1 MVDIEPI
8 LFTEIA
14 TKLRAEIPGIFVT
27 GTTVESPQNLPCA
40 AISELT
46 NTTYLRSLDS
56 EFRENHSNIMWQA
69 ETFSNLTI
77 GAKAQCKSIMAI
89 IDEIMISRNFAR
101 TFSDFI
107 DNSGSGIRRMV
118 ARYTAVVSTAGE
130 IYRR

>member
-1 MVDIEPI
+1 MIDIEPI

-14 TKLRAEIPGIFVT
+14 TKLRVEIPGIFVT
-27 GTTVESPQNLPCA
+27 GTIVDSPQNLPCA
-40 AISELT
+40 AISET
-46 NTTYLRSLDS
+46 SNTTYQRTLDS
-56 EFRENHSNIMWQA
+56 EFKENHANIMWQA
-69 ETFSNLTI
+69 EAFSNLVV
-77 GAKAQCKSIMAI
+77 GAKAHCKSIMAI